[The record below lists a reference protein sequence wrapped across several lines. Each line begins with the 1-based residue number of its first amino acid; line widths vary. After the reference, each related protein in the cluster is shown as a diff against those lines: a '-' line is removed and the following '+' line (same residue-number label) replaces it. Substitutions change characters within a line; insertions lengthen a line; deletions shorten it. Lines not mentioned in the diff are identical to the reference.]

1 MSDNKSEKSQ
11 KLSIKSRFSKCD
23 DKFLKDEVKGQK
35 YLVLNPPRGLNEVLM
50 KNQTSIKTEQEEVDE
65 LVPYLVTYTV

>member
-50 KNQTSIKTEQEEVDE
+50 NQTSIKTEQEEVDE
-65 LVPYLVTYTV
+65 LMPYLVTYTV

>member
-1 MSDNKSEKSQ
+1 M
-11 KLSIKSRFSKCD
+11 I
-23 DKFLKDEVKGQK
+23 KDEVKGQK

-65 LVPYLVTYTV
+65 LMPYLVTYTV

>member
-1 MSDNKSEKSQ
+1 MSDNNSEKSQ

-35 YLVLNPPRGLNEVLM
+35 YLVLNPPRGLNQILM
-50 KNQTSIKTEQEEVDE
+50 KNQTSTKTEHEEVDK
-65 LVPYLVTYTV
+65 LIPYL